1 MRQALIKYNNI
12 DAGLLTETDQGEY
25 LFTYLENYAI

>member
-12 DAGLLTETDQGEY
+12 EAGLLTETDSS
-25 LFTYLENYAI
+25 FVAI